1 MKKIKLIIIREYLV
15 RVRKRSFIIMTF
27 LGPILMAALMIVPI
41 WLAQNADES
50 ASIGVVDESGIF
62 LESFAQ
68 TENIQ
73 VSFLDES
80 IAEAKANFGNSGFDV
95 LLYIPKT
102 ELNVPEKGILYS
114 NKQPSIIIKSFVED
128 NMKRQVESLK
138 LSTSG
143 IDENVL
149 RSIKTSISLTT
160 IKIQDDGTEKK
171 TFTEVSMVLGLF
183 SGILIYFFIF
193 IFGSQVMRGVIEEK
207 TNRIVEV
214 IVSSVKPF
222 QLLMGKIVG
231 VALVGLTQFLL
242 WIILTA
248 ALFMLFKMGFGDSLQ
263 LDSSAMM
270 GNSAQ
275 AKEMMEGQ
283 MNMGAAKAFEMISS
297 INFGVMIF
305 SFLFY
310 FLGGYLLYSALFAAI
325 GAAVD
330 NETDTQQFMLPV
342 TIPLIL
348 AIVVAQM
355 VIQNPEGPIS
365 FWFSIIPFTSPIIMM
380 IRIPFGVPYEEILLS
395 VVLLIA
401 GFVGAVWLA
410 GKIYRTGILMY
421 GKKVTYGEL
430 WKWIRYKG

>member
-27 LGPILMAALMIVPI
+27 LGPVLMAALMIVPI
-41 WLAQNADES
+41 WLAKNADES

-62 LESFAQ
+62 SESFVQ
-68 TENIQ
+68 TDKMQ
-73 VSFLDES
+73 VTYLDES
-80 IAEAKANFGNSGFDV
+80 IEEAKANFGSSGFDV
-95 LLYIPKT
+95 LLYIQKT
-102 ELNVPEKGILYS
+102 ELNVPEKGILFS
-114 NKQPSIIIKSFVED
+114 DKQPSIIVKSFVED

-297 INFGVMIF
+297 INFGVMII